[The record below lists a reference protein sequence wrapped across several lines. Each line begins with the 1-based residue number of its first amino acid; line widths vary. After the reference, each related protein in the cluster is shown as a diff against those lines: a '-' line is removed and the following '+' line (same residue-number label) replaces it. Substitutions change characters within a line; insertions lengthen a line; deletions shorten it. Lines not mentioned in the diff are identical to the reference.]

1 MVCDE
6 ESILRPKLT
15 PCAFWYW
22 PGSTTSKQDS
32 GWGKSR
38 KQRRQKSDVLV
49 SLSSGLGPK
58 PLLSSLYCLPWSLLL
73 NEPRQ
78 LSEVNDLYL
87 LCVCFLFIFFGFQA
101 KASYLSGTA
110 SSPVVRTQIL
120 EERNVGIFCN
130 VPLLRQQLWPQS
142 KGASILRQPPQSTS
156 LMATDMTTQF
166 SGTEYIHFCS

>member
-22 PGSTTSKQDS
+22 PGSTTSKQDA

-38 KQRRQKSDVLV
+38 MQRRQKSDVLL

-58 PLLSSLYCLPWSLLL
+58 PVSSLYCLPWFLFL

-78 LSEVNDLYL
+78 LSQVNDLYL
-87 LCVCFLFIFFGFQA
+87 LCVCSFYFLVPSKGELFILHCLKCCSMNSDTG
-101 KASYLSGTA
+101 
-110 SSPVVRTQIL
+110 RTQC
-120 EERNVGIFCN
+120 VGIFCN

-142 KGASILRQPPQSTS
+142 KGALLLRQPLPSTS
-156 LMATDMTTQF
+156 
-166 SGTEYIHFCS
+166 